1 MEVDES
7 PEVTAG
13 TNVVTAEEKEEVKEQ
28 IAPEPAPKE
37 DEVQQEQSTGLL
49 RSILSE
55 EEVAAI
61 PTETTKKIEGH
72 YEQKLEEFLTA
83 KALCETAK
91 TNVGKHFWGWDYG
104 IWGYFFPSGSPDR
117 KKPSAIIEKRRG

>member
-13 TNVVTAEEKEEVKEQ
+13 TNVVAAEAEEEKEQ
-28 IAPEPAPKE
+28 IAPAPVPKE
-37 DEVQQEQSTGLL
+37 DEEVQEQSTGLL

-61 PTETTKKIEGH
+61 PAETTKKIEGH

-104 IWGYFFPSGSPDR
+104 IWGYFFPSDSPVE
-117 KKPSAIIEKRRG
+117 KPSAIIKQRRG